1 MLNTPYYL
9 RAIVTGTAHF
19 GRFGYDACPSIGCNR
34 PTCKFCM
41 CSLMPKTESY
51 VREPA
56 DILADIDE
64 AGDKYGAAVE
74 KVFFTLAS
82 ALCAPTDTLLAAA
95 GPLPGTVPEPAADIA
110 SYAHPLDI
118 LRKTDDELRALVAA
132 GLKRIYVGVESGSD
146 TVLRAVHKGGRSAQV
161 ERACLRAI
169 DAGLELSCQVILGLG
184 GVRHTDDHAEA
195 TARILTNVSPDYVGF
210 LSLMV
215 TPRTKLAEEVEAGT
229 FQLLDEKQ
237 YLDEFERIIEG
248 TRPRRPMVVR
258 SNHPSNHLTVRGTLP
273 HDRDK
278 ILASF
283 HTARSGNLRRNEEFM
298 RNL

>member
-1 MLNTPYYL
+1 MFYSHPVF
-9 RAIVTGTAHF
+9 RP
-19 GRFGYDACPSIGCNR
+19 PSEGDSLLIQVQVGCNR

-56 DILADIDE
+56 GILADIDE
-64 AGDKYGAAVE
+64 AGAKYGTQVE
-74 KVFFTLAS
+74 KVFFMLAS

-95 GPLPGTVPEPAADIA
+95 GRCRERFPNLRQIA

-118 LRKTDDELRALVAA
+118 LRKTDDELRALVDA

-146 TVLRAVHKGGRSAQV
+146 TVLRAVHKGGRAAQV
-161 ERACLRAI
+161 ELACLRAI

-184 GVRHTDDHAEA
+184 GVEHTEDHADA
-195 TARILTNVSPDYVGF
+195 TARILTNISPDYVGF

-215 TPRTKLAEEVEAGT
+215 TPRTKLAAEVEAGT
-229 FQLLDEKQ
+229 FVLLDEMQ

-248 TRPRRPMVVR
+248 TLPRRPMVVR
-258 SNHPSNHLTVRGTLP
+258 SNHPSNHLNVRGTLP

-283 HTARSGNLRRNEEFM
+283 RAARSGDLRRNEEFM